1 MTDRVK
7 VAVIGV
13 GHLGR
18 IHASLYASMPEVE
31 LAGVVDVNAAQAEK
45 VGRELGVPAFT
56 SYQPLLRKVQAVSVA
71 VPTRHHFAVAS
82 HCLSNGIAVLVEKP
96 MTGTLEEAQQ
106 LVDLSRRQGAILQV
120 GHVERFNPAVVAVK
134 RYLSRPRYIEAD
146 RIGPFSFRST
156 DIGVVLDLMIHD
168 LDIVLDL
175 VPSEVES
182 VEAIG
187 FSVLSTKEDIANAR
201 LRFRDGCVANLT
213 ASRVSPKT
221 LRKIRLFQRD
231 AYISLDYEARKAQVY
246 RRAPGVETGSV
257 PLVPSDPATADRL
270 RKSLFTKYLNIT
282 DVEIDEREPLRME
295 LAAFVKSVR
304 DGTEPVVTG
313 EMGMRAIALA
323 MRILDEIAT
332 HQREFEE

>member
-1 MTDRVK
+1 MADSVK

-18 IHASLYASMPEVE
+18 IHASLYASMPEVQ
-31 LAGVVDVNAAQAEK
+31 LAGVVDVNAAQAER
-45 VGRELGVPAFT
+45 VGRELRVPSFT
-56 SYQPLLRKVQAVSVA
+56 SYQPLLRQVQAVSVA
-71 VPTRHHFAVAS
+71 VPTQHHFAVAS

-96 MTGTLEEAQQ
+96 MTTTLEEAQQ
-106 LVDLSRRQGAILQV
+106 LVDLSRRHGAILQV

-134 RYLSRPRYIEAD
+134 KFLSRPRYIEAD

-156 DIGVVLDLMIHD
+156 DIGVVLDMMIHD

-187 FSVLSTKEDIANAR
+187 FSVLTTKEDIANAR
-201 LRFRDGCVANLT
+201 LSFRDGCVANLT

-246 RRAPGVETGSV
+246 RRAPGVEAGSV
-257 PLVPSDPATADRL
+257 PLRPTDPATADRL
-270 RKSLFTKYLNIT
+270 KKSLFTKYLNIT
-282 DVEIDEREPLRME
+282 DVKIDEREPLRME
-295 LAAFVKSVR
+295 LAAFVQSVR
-304 DGTEPVVTG
+304 DGSEPVVTG
-313 EMGMRAIALA
+313 EMGMRAIAVA
-323 MRILDEIAT
+323 MRILDEIAA
-332 HQREFEE
+332 HQRELER